1 MACDLPQ
8 LAEADLNPLLAGPDG
23 VMALDVR
30 VRLEPRRPRAPYLR
44 RLR

>member
-1 MACDLPQ
+1 MPLP
-8 LAEADLNPLLAGPDG
+8 LAAEAVPVPRQGAADG